1 MSNIDDYTIQRIKD
15 AADIV
20 EVVSDFIPLKKKG
33 VRYLGLCP
41 FHEDRHLGSF
51 VVYPRGQCYR
61 CFACDAKGGTVDF
74 LMNYAKLS
82 FPDAIRWIGKKYN
95 IETDMNEFN
104 YTPPPARPAPPPLEM
119 LVLPMSMVTA
129 REHNDG
135 NTLCKWLR
143 TIPWDNAQRARI
155 DKVLAEYHVGTSRQ
169 GHTIWWQIDEEQR
182 VRTGK
187 MMLYKS
193 DGHRYK
199 GDGYKFDW
207 IHASLAR
214 GIPKRD
220 EQGKILRD
228 EEGKV
233 IYDNTVFKHIYD
245 EDKQDMRQTLFGMHL
260 LDRYPA
266 ATVCIV
272 ESEKTA
278 VLMAIAYGNNA
289 ATLWMAC
296 GGIENLN
303 RERLKPIIDRGRKVI
318 LYPDRDGV
326 EKWQQ
331 KANALRYRLLTVDT
345 APVLR
350 WWKEEDGPKADIA
363 DVVLRLIC
371 NNPHTHPMAGVEK
384 LKEKLNL
391 EEVDNE

>member
-74 LMNYAKLS
+74 LMNYAKLT
-82 FPDAIRWIGKKYN
+82 FPDAIRWLGRKYN
-95 IETDMNEFN
+95 IETDMQAINI
-104 YTPPPARPAPPPLEM
+104 TPPPARPAPPPLEM
-119 LVLPMSMVTA
+119 LTLPMHMVTA
-129 REHNDG
+129 REQRDG
-135 NTLCKWLR
+135 NTLCKWLQSV
-143 TIPWDNAQRARI
+143 PWDKAQRERI

-187 MMLYKS
+187 MMLYKA
-193 DGHRYK
+193 DGHRDK

-207 IHASLAR
+207 IHAILAR

-228 EEGKV
+228 EEGDV

-245 EDKQDMRQTLFGMHL
+245 EDKQEMHQTLFGMHL
-260 LDRYPA
+260 LDRYPT

-296 GGIENLN
+296 GGIENLS
-303 RERLKPIIDRGRKVI
+303 RERLKPIIERGRKVI

-350 WWKEEDGPKADIA
+350 WWKEEDGQKADIA
-363 DVVLRLIC
+363 DVVLRMIC
-371 NNPHTHPMAGVEK
+371 NRPHSQPMAGVEK

-391 EEVDNE
+391 EEIDE

>member
-20 EVVSDFIPLKKKG
+20 EVVSDFISLKKKG

-74 LMNYAKLS
+74 LMNYAKLT
-82 FPDAIRWIGKKYN
+82 FPDAIRWLGKKYN
-95 IETDMNEFN
+95 IETDMQAINI
-104 YTPPPARPAPPPLEM
+104 TPPPARPAPPPLDM
-119 LVLPMSMVTA
+119 LVLPMHMVRA
-129 REHNDG
+129 REHNDD

-143 TIPWDNAQRARI
+143 TIPWDKAQGERI
-155 DKVLAEYHVGTSRQ
+155 DRVLAEYHVGTSKQ

-187 MMLYKS
+187 MMLYKA
-193 DGHRYK
+193 DGHRDKEAHYS
-199 GDGYKFDW
+199 FDW
-207 IHASLAR
+207 IHSALFRSPAL
-214 GIPKRD
+214 P
-220 EQGKILRD
+220 Q
-228 EEGKV
+228 
-233 IYDNTVFKHIYD
+233 YD
-245 EDKQDMRQTLFGMHL
+245 EDKQEMRQTLFGMHL
-260 LDRYPA
+260 LDRYPT
-266 ATVCIV
+266 ATVCIT

-303 RERLKPIIDRGRKVI
+303 RERLKPIIERGRKVI

-363 DVVLRLIC
+363 DVVLRMIC
-371 NNPHTHPMAGVEK
+371 NKPHTQPMAGVEK